1 MKLANEP
8 SSVATPMSIPFVC
21 RITTTQ
27 DAAANMSVAASAI
40 APLHALRSGG
50 DPLGSRRVHRSTTT
64 VGREHVRE
72 QAQVVVCRQRV
83 LVARTSDA
91 PARAVSQ
98 SRKGAQ
104 SRGARDLVA
113 RPR

>member
-27 DAAANMSVAASAI
+27 DVAANVSVAASGRASR
-40 APLHALRSGG
+40 ARSDVMG
-50 DPLGSRRVHRSTTT
+50 DPFGSCVGRLPTTT
-64 VGREHVRE
+64 VGCGQVPE

-91 PARAVSQ
+91 PARAVWQ
-98 SRKGAQ
+98 SR
-104 SRGARDLVA
+104 RGVRAREARDLLA
-113 RPR
+113 TPR